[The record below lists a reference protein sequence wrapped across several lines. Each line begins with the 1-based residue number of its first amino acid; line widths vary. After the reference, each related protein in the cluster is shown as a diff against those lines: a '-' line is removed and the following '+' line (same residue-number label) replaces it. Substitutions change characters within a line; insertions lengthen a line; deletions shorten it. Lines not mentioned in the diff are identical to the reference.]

1 MHSAPAVSYPVGRC
15 QIQAWLTGALWG
27 LGALV
32 CALWILAAGRL
43 AWPQALA
50 LLAWAAGG
58 VLAWRDWQRA
68 PIGTLRWDGQQWAW
82 LSTAHSQA
90 GTVQWALDAQRWLL
104 LVFRPQSGRPVWLW
118 LTREAEPTRWQALRR
133 ALVARPAA
141 APPPGSAAQETA

>member
-15 QIQAWLTGALWG
+15 HIQAWLTGALWG
-27 LGALV
+27 FGALV
-32 CALWILAAGRL
+32 CALWILAAGRVGG
-43 AWPQALA
+43 PQALA

-68 PIGTLRWDGQQWAW
+68 PAGTLRWDGQQWVW
-82 LSTAHSQA
+82 LSVADSRS
-90 GTVQWALDAQRWLL
+90 GTVQRALDAQRWLL

-141 APPPGSAAQETA
+141 SSPPGSAAQETA